1 MARLLIAAP
10 VLAVA
15 LLAAVPSAPAGP
27 PKDLAEQVRVAIRRG
42 VQFLRDQE
50 NGGKWEIDPEALA
63 YRGGQTSLV
72 VLALLTAGVPP
83 EDPAVQDG
91 LKYLRGLNPD
101 KTYVVGLQTMA
112 FVQAGYGIDRGHI
125 QDNVNWLLK
134 ARKGEGW
141 TYVMGGGTT
150 PDFSNTQYALLGL
163 HEGIRAGAR
172 VPPEDLQQ
180 IQKLYLTSRTPDHG
194 WGYHAAHGTGNA
206 RMTMTA
212 AGVCGL
218 VITGMDLHA
227 GDHPLDPDGSD
238 PSCGKYKDTAV
249 TEGLRWIGDRFPARL
264 DNNNALSLGTPYYCL
279 YGLERAG
286 RLTGQRYF
294 GDHDWYRVGCE
305 WLVEAQAKGDGSW
318 QSRLGGQD
326 GGPIVSTC
334 FALLFL
340 SKGRTPVLVTKLAYG
355 SFGWE
360 GWNNKRS
367 DARHLVEFAGRE
379 LFKNQS
385 MAWQVVDL
393 RNQDPT
399 AERVHDLAAELLQ
412 SPLVYL
418 NGHDARLQPRD
429 LKVLKDYVENGGT
442 VLAEACCNR
451 DQFVKDFHKLVGE
464 ITPGGTLEPLDPTHQ
479 IYHGRFD
486 MSPKEFPLE
495 GVSYGC
501 RTAIIFSPRALSGY
515 WENDESKAG
524 RGRKAFELGA
534 NVIAYASGLEPPK
547 PRLSTTEV
555 FRGDDRR
562 EEVRRGFLKVGQLQ
576 YARDSKPAPR
586 AMRNLMT
593 EGRGLGL
600 DVVLQTDDI
609 DPTSEKVLDYRFLY
623 MHGRRKF
630 TVDVDRLKHLKFVLK
645 SGGLLFADACC
656 GSRDFDESFREM
668 MSRMWSGEKG
678 PPKLEP
684 IPQDDELYGRG
695 LTGSPIT
702 TVRCRREGPDGKR
715 PEPEY
720 REVAPALEG
729 VKINGRWAVIYSRYD
744 IGCALEK
751 NRSTDC
757 LGYDYPSAVLLGKA
771 AMFYALKR

>member
-1 MARLLIAAP
+1 
-10 VLAVA
+10 
-15 LLAAVPSAPAGP
+15 
-27 PKDLAEQVRVAIRRG
+27 
-42 VQFLRDQE
+42 VQYLRDQE
-50 NGGKWEIDPEALA
+50 NGGKWENEALA
-63 YRGGQTSLV
+63 IAYPGGQTSLV
-72 VLALLTAGVPP
+72 LLALMTAGVPP
-83 EDPAVQDG
+83 DDPAVQRG
-91 LKYLRGLNPD
+91 LKYLRGIEPE

-112 FVQAGYGIDRGHI
+112 FAQAGYGVDRERI
-125 QDNVNWLLK
+125 QRNVTWLLR
-134 ARKGEGW
+134 ARHRAGW
-141 TYVMGGGTT
+141 TYGQAGDGG
-150 PDFSNTQYALLGL
+150 DFSNTQYALLGL
-163 HEGIRAGAR
+163 HEGIRAGAK
-172 VPPEDLQQ
+172 VPPEDLRA
-180 IQKLYLTSRTPDHG
+180 IQRLYLDSRTADHG
-194 WGYHAAHGTGNA
+194 WAYYPAGKGGRGGGGTA

-227 GDHPLDPDGSD
+227 GNHTLAPDGSD
-238 PSCGKYKDTAV
+238 PECGRYQDTAV
-249 TEGLRWIGDRFPARL
+249 TEGLRWIGDRFPPRL
-264 DNNNALSLGTPYYCL
+264 TDGNAVGTLLTPYYCL

-305 WLVEAQAKGDGSW
+305 WLVGAQSRSDGSW

-340 SKGRTPVLVTKLAYG
+340 SKGRTPVLVTKLGYG
-355 SFGWE
+355 APDWE

-379 LFKNQS
+379 LFKNQP

-393 RNQDPT
+393 RRQD
-399 AERVHDLAAELLQ
+399 ANAGRVHDLAAELLQ

-418 NGHDARLQPRD
+418 NGHEARLTPRD
-429 LKVLKDYVENGGT
+429 LQVLKDYVENGGT

-451 DQFVKDFHKLVGE
+451 EQFTKDFHKLVGE
-464 ITPGGTLEPLDPTHQ
+464 ITPDAELEPVDETHQ
-479 IYHGRFD
+479 LYHGRFEV
-486 MSPKEFPLE
+486 SPRDFPLE

-501 RTAIIFSPRALSGY
+501 RTAIIFSPRALAGY
-515 WENDESKAG
+515 WENNESKSG

-547 PRLSTTEV
+547 PRLSATDV
-555 FRGDDRR
+555 FRGDGQR
-562 EEVRRGFLKVGQLQ
+562 EEIRRGFLKVGQLQ

-586 AMRNLMT
+586 AMRNLMSET
-593 EGRGLGL
+593 RGLGL
-600 DVVLQTDDI
+600 DVVLQTDDV
-609 DPTSEKVLDYRFLY
+609 DPATEKVLDYRFLY

-630 TVDVDRLKHLKFVLK
+630 TADPERLKHLKFVLK

-656 GSRDFDESFREM
+656 GSRDFDESFRDLM
-668 MSRMWSGEKG
+668 AKLWAGEKG
-678 PPKLEP
+678 SPKLEP
-684 IPQDDELYGRG
+684 IPPGDELYGRELNG
-695 LTGSPIT
+695 EPIT

-729 VKINGRWAVIYSRYD
+729 VKVNGRWAVIYSRYD

-757 LGYDYPSAVLLGKA
+757 LGHDYPSAVLLGKA
-771 AMFYALKR
+771 AVLYGLKR